1 MEKRINIGRI
11 DPAAY
16 KAMDALDE
24 YISNSKLN
32 PIHRELIKIRAS
44 QLNGCAYC
52 IDMHTRDAIN
62 IGVTEQ
68 RIFGLSAWWETP
80 FFYREERAILKL
92 TEEITLI
99 YQRVSDETYQNA
111 LELLGEEYLAQ
122 VIMAIVAINGWNRI
136 GVATRMQPAI
146 REKQVI

>member
-1 MEKRINIGRI
+1 MEKRINIGHI

-62 IGVTEQ
+62 IGVIEQ

-80 FFYREERAILKL
+80 FFSREERAILKL

-99 YQRVSDETYQNA
+99 YQRVSDETYQN
-111 LELLGEEYLAQ
+111 
-122 VIMAIVAINGWNRI
+122 
-136 GVATRMQPAI
+136 
-146 REKQVI
+146 